1 MGIVEAIIS
10 GLLSCFCQT
19 CRPFCQQLN
28 YIRKV
33 IENEQTMGRELD
45 SLRSQ
50 KRDVSAKLN
59 TGEVQ
64 HGKRP
69 KEEKR
74 SKKTVKILHRVKTL
88 QVIGKSFHQ
97 SESIFIDSLPET
109 SSSLPTTALHGS
121 SAERK
126 KGEILQCIM
135 NPEVSKI
142 GIFGMGGV
150 GKTTIMRHIY
160 NQLKEKK
167 DDFAIVMWV
176 DVSRSFNLEKI
187 QEKIAEKFGCDLSS
201 STDETSRALV
211 LHEAFK
217 RRRNFVIFLDD
228 VWESVSLQDVGIPEA
243 NGCNGSKIVWT
254 TRFVNVCHSMESQRE
269 IKVECLA
276 GEESWAL
283 FKEKVG
289 GEDVIMSPEIEPIAR
304 KVACECGGLPLALVT
319 VGRALRKEHHLEIW
333 RNALQELKTSSTD
346 QIDGMGKYV
355 FGSLKFSYKRL
366 RNDKIRSCFLY
377 CVLFQDGAYILVSR
391 LIGYWM
397 AEGLIE
403 ELGNI
408 QAEEDKG
415 HAYLKELK
423 DACMIQIIEDDDIAY
438 VRMHDLIRDLAINI
452 TREQPLFM
460 VKAGLQLKE
469 SPHEEDW
476 VENLERVS
484 LMGNNIKTFQGQ
496 PNCPQLSTLFLQHNS
511 CSVSF
516 SETFFKHMHNLR
528 VLNLSD
534 TGIES
539 LPGSLSDLINLHALI
554 LAKCPCLQYMPS
566 LAKLQKLRKL
576 ILSGLSSLKELP
588 YGLENLVKLRHLD
601 ISRGGWGSFP
611 SGALLKKSCLENLF
625 MDSSQWRLSYESNRD
640 DREAEDNSTFG
651 EIIRLKNLTDFSVD
665 FADVLTFNS
674 YINKADR
681 FELLKHIDFFVYGV
695 SHKYDGH
702 NAENEST
709 EKVILP
715 GNANYLGIDG
725 CNFIQLSDIF
735 HWDDL
740 RHLKVCRI
748 QSCDEMEWIGK
759 DGEIVLPSLQ
769 KLCLYELHS
778 FKGLCKEKVHEETL
792 KNLRKLCIVKCQ
804 KLKYLIP
811 IDLLE
816 NNLKNLEET
825 SIEDCYEMENIISG
839 EASATITILPKF
851 KILKLWNLPE
861 LTSICPRKL
870 VCDSLYEIQ
879 IIDCPKLTKLPFF
892 INNVPPTAMRI
903 IGHKQWW
910 ETSEWEDPQLKELL
924 QPFFESDEMY
934 IFSDMFRDRL
944 DISMLDLLKE
954 KMVKRR
960 LFDYCVDMD
969 FGKTVIVKYPLVYN
983 TETPDKKEKV
993 STVPSI
999 SCGLSN
1005 NYSTMKNYG

>member
-10 GLLSCFCQT
+10 GVLSCFCQT

-33 IENEQTMGRELD
+33 KENEQTMGRELD

-50 KRDVSAKLN
+50 KRDLSAKLN

-69 KEEKR
+69 KEEVTNWLKNLEEIENDVNSLSSFDAHHMCFKRSCPNYYSRWKR

-88 QVIGKSFHQ
+88 QEIGKSFHQ

-135 NPEVSKI
+135 NPEVRKI

-176 DVSRSFNLEKI
+176 DVSSSFNLAKI
-187 QEKIAEKFGCDLSS
+187 QEKIAEKLGCDLSS

-243 NGCNGSKIVWT
+243 DGCNGSKIAWT

-304 KVACECGGLPLALVT
+304 KVACECGGLPLALIT
-319 VGRALRKEHHLEIW
+319 VGRALRKEYQLEVW
-333 RNALQELKTSSTD
+333 RNALQELKTSSSD
-346 QIDGMGKYV
+346 QIDGMGKDV
-355 FGSLKFSYKRL
+355 FVSLKFSYKRL
-366 RNDKIRSCFLY
+366 RNDKIRACFLY
-377 CVLFQDGAYILVSR
+377 CVLYPEGVYIFVHH
-391 LIGYWM
+391 LIEYWM
-397 AEGLIE
+397 AEGLIDE
-403 ELGNI
+403 EGSV
-408 QAEEDKG
+408 ETEKDRG

-423 DACMIQIIEDDDIAY
+423 DACMIESIEDYNGY

-460 VKAGLQLKE
+460 VKAGLWLKE
-469 SPHEEDW
+469 SPKEEEWD
-476 VENLERVS
+476 ENLERVS
-484 LMGNNIKTFQGQ
+484 LTMNNIETFQGQ
-496 PNCPQLSTLFLQHNS
+496 PNCPHLSTLLLQHNS

-528 VLNLSD
+528 VLNLFD

-554 LAKCPCLQYMPS
+554 LAKCPCLQYIPS

-576 ILSGLSSLKELP
+576 TLSGLSSLKELP

-625 MDSSQWRLSYESNRD
+625 MDSSVAPRTKRITQKCS
-640 DREAEDNSTFG
+640 
-651 EIIRLKNLTDFSVD
+651 
-665 FADVLTFNS
+665 
-674 YINKADR
+674 
-681 FELLKHIDFFVYGV
+681 
-695 SHKYDGH
+695 
-702 NAENEST
+702 
-709 EKVILP
+709 
-715 GNANYLGIDG
+715 
-725 CNFIQLSDIF
+725 
-735 HWDDL
+735 
-740 RHLKVCRI
+740 RH
-748 QSCDEMEWIGK
+748 D
-759 DGEIVLPSLQ
+759 
-769 KLCLYELHS
+769 
-778 FKGLCKEKVHEETL
+778 
-792 KNLRKLCIVKCQ
+792 
-804 KLKYLIP
+804 
-811 IDLLE
+811 
-816 NNLKNLEET
+816 
-825 SIEDCYEMENIISG
+825 
-839 EASATITILPKF
+839 
-851 KILKLWNLPE
+851 
-861 LTSICPRKL
+861 
-870 VCDSLYEIQ
+870 
-879 IIDCPKLTKLPFF
+879 
-892 INNVPPTAMRI
+892 
-903 IGHKQWW
+903 
-910 ETSEWEDPQLKELL
+910 
-924 QPFFESDEMY
+924 
-934 IFSDMFRDRL
+934 
-944 DISMLDLLKE
+944 
-954 KMVKRR
+954 
-960 LFDYCVDMD
+960 
-969 FGKTVIVKYPLVYN
+969 
-983 TETPDKKEKV
+983 
-993 STVPSI
+993 
-999 SCGLSN
+999 
-1005 NYSTMKNYG
+1005 